1 MSYIKFNKTK
11 LINLKYSLSR
21 ELLRTSRAGSY
32 ASSTII
38 NINTRKYHGLLIA
51 PQPLIDDLNHV
62 LLSTL
67 DETIIAN
74 DNEFHLSARM
84 FPGGIVSPKG
94 HKYIRGFKSMPHLTL
109 TYRLGSIVFTKEYLF
124 SKNEDRILLRYTLED
139 SGEPITFKISPFLAF
154 RNVHSLAKAN
164 TSVDTSYKVA
174 KNGISWQMYQG
185 YSRVYMQFSKK
196 ATYTHVPDWHYNI
209 EYIREMER
217 GYPYLEDL
225 FVPGFFEITMA
236 KGDSIV
242 ISVGLEE
249 KNPSYFKR
257 QFESEIK
264 KRIPRDSYEDCLIN
278 AAEEFIVRRNK
289 KAFVVAGYPWFG
301 VWGRD
306 TFIALPGLALTRD
319 DEKSFK
325 DVLKTKLENL
335 KNGLFPNVMHGKE
348 AKYNSVDASLWFI
361 WALQQYASMKGKKK
375 SEIWK
380 NYGKYIKQIL
390 NAFKK
395 GTLNDI
401 KMHDNGLL
409 WAGRKGMAVTWM
421 DAVVNGKP
429 VTPRTGFAVEV
440 NALWYNAIM
449 FALELAKES
458 GDETFVK
465 TWKNKPGLIQESF
478 IRTFWSED
486 KRYLADYA
494 DYEQQNW
501 DVRPNQIFA
510 ASLQYSML
518 DDDKKMAVIDKVK
531 SELLTPRGLRTLS
544 PKNPEYKGVY
554 FGDQSTRDA
563 AVHQGTV
570 WPWLLGAYADAYLSI
585 FDSEADKEHIR
596 ELYNGF
602 EEEMFNAGIG
612 TVSEV
617 FDGDPPH
624 KAGGAI
630 SQAWSVSELLRIKW
644 LLDGKIE

>member
-361 WALQQYASMKGKKK
+361 WALQQYASMKGKK